1 MKRIWIKEEI
11 EKAVKESNNLRQCL
25 LILGIDPRSSS
36 RNTLKNKIKEFNI
49 DTSHFIKRKYN
60 LTFNGE
66 TQICSC
72 CKKEKPKEEFYT
84 RSRNKSNIQSICKE
98 CNKKKYNKN
107 RNEKALKEKYDLLLL
122 KGGKCS
128 NCGLEVTL
136 DNTVVF
142 DFHHLDENTKTFS
155 ITTSRN
161 TKKEDLYTEIE
172 KCTILCANCHRLYH
186 HNKRK
191 EKYE

>member
-1 MKRIWIKEEI
+1 MKQIWIKEKI
-11 EKAVKESNNLRQCL
+11 EEAVKNSNNLRQCL
-25 LILGIDPRSSS
+25 LNLGVDPRSSC
-36 RNTLKNKIKEFNI
+36 RNTLKKKIEEFNI
-49 DTSHFIKRKYN
+49 DTSHFIKKNYN
-60 LTFNGE
+60 ISYNGE

-72 CKKEKPKEEFYT
+72 CKKEKPKEDFYV
-84 RSRNKSNIQSICKE
+84 RSKNKSNIQSICKE

-107 RNEKALKEKYDLLLL
+107 RNEKGLKEKYNLLLE
-122 KGGKCS
+122 KGGKCA

-136 DNTVVF
+136 NNTVVF

-155 ITTSRN
+155 ITTSRSI
-161 TKKEDLYTEIE
+161 KKEDLYTEIK
-172 KCTILCANCHRLYH
+172 KCIILCSNCHRLHH